1 MSDPFRFTQIAHA
14 ERAFLGPYDAAA
26 LHGLAPAGSQFILDI
41 GCGKGAALEALGG
54 KGVGIEHNAAFADE
68 ARERNP
74 EAEIWVEDA
83 KVCLER
89 LEFSPELIL
98 CLGASQAI
106 GTPAEAVA
114 RLTGLLAPGGQMIF
128 GDGYWRRKPEAGY
141 LEFFGCEEGDM
152 MFLDELAGLGEPH
165 GLEAEATY
173 ESTEADWAAYEDS
186 YHASVLKWCDENPDD
201 PDAEPFRARIT
212 GWRNAYLKWGHDTLG
227 LAMVRF
233 RKR

>member
-14 ERAFLGPYDAAA
+14 DRAFLGPYDAAA
-26 LHGLAPAGSQFILDI
+26 LGGLAPAGCQFILDI

-54 KGVGIEHNAAFADE
+54 KGVGIEHNSAFAAD

-89 LEFSPELIL
+89 LPRSPDLIL

-114 RLTGLLAPGGQMIF
+114 RLAELLAPGGCLIF
-128 GDGYWRRKPEAGY
+128 GDGYWRRNPDAGY
-141 LEFFGCEEGDM
+141 LEFFGCEERDM
-152 MFLDELAGLGEPH
+152 LFLEELTALGEPH
-165 GLEAEATY
+165 GLEVEATY
-173 ESTEADWAAYEDS
+173 ESIEADWAAYEDS
-186 YHASVLKWCDENPDD
+186 YHASVMKWCEENPDD
-201 PDAEPFRARIT
+201 SDAEAFRTRIT
-212 GWRNAYLKWGHDTLG
+212 GWREAYLKWGHDTLG
-227 LAMVRF
+227 FAMVRC